1 MPSLP
6 MQSFFIG
13 VPQPMNI
20 EYSRLKQLGQ
30 QAQSI
35 KKQRDLPP
43 NAIATYID
51 RDPVTGNRR
60 LSLPDGGIVTQRWI
74 SNSQP
79 EVLPPVTIGSS
90 SPALPGFSS
99 QKPV

>member
-1 MPSLP
+1 
-6 MQSFFIG
+6 
-13 VPQPMNI
+13 MNL

-35 KKQRDLPP
+35 KEQRTTAP
-43 NAIATYID
+43 NALANYID
-51 RDPVTGNRR
+51 RDPVTGNR
-60 LSLPDGGIVTQRWI
+60 LLALPDGGIVTQRWI

-79 EVLPPVTIGSS
+79 EGLPPVTIGSS

-99 QKPV
+99 QKPA

>member
-1 MPSLP
+1 
-6 MQSFFIG
+6 
-13 VPQPMNI
+13 MNL

-30 QAQSI
+30 QAHAI

-51 RDPVTGNRR
+51 RDPVTGNRL

-74 SNSQP
+74 TTSQP
-79 EVLPPVTIGSS
+79 ESLPPVTIGSS

-99 QKPV
+99 QKPA

>member
-1 MPSLP
+1 
-6 MQSFFIG
+6 
-13 VPQPMNI
+13 MNL
-20 EYSRLKQLGQ
+20 ETSRLMQLGQ

-35 KKQRDLPP
+35 KQQRDLPP

-60 LSLPDGGIVTQRWI
+60 LTLPDGGTVTQRWI

-79 EVLPPVTIGSS
+79 EALPPVTIASS
-90 SPALPGFSS
+90 SAALPGFSS
-99 QKPV
+99 QKPS

>member
-1 MPSLP
+1 MP
-6 MQSFFIG
+6 SFFIG
-13 VPQPMNI
+13 VPQPMNL

-30 QAQSI
+30 QAQAI

-51 RDPVTGNRR
+51 RDPLTGNRL

-79 EVLPPVTIGSS
+79 ESLPPVTISS
-90 SPALPGFSS
+90 SSAALPGFSS
-99 QKPV
+99 QKPS